1 MSLLTLLHEHACPF
15 RNIPRPSGKHYDG
28 CQLRCI
34 VLHEFIGA
42 NRDEIIERCRAKA
55 ASRLVTPLTGAAM
68 EHGVPVFLDQLANAM
83 RLGLTTS
90 PEINRSASQH
100 GHDLLRQ
107 GFSLSQ
113 VVHDYGDVCQAIT
126 ELAVESSAPIST
138 EDFRTLNRCL
148 DDAIAGAVTE
158 YGRERN
164 QSDIEGESAR
174 GSERLGFFAHEM
186 RNLINTALMAFD
198 VLKTGNVGVA
208 GSTGTVLHR
217 SLMASRALIG
227 RSLAE
232 IRLTQAIQNPEP
244 LQVLGL
250 IDDIASA
257 AALDAQ
263 SRGIHLMVTP
273 IDGDVMVQADRQV
286 LASVVG
292 NLVQNALKFTRPR
305 TTVTLECPRQRRA
318 RAHRSQD
325 RCGGSPERRGRP
337 TVSPVRAAWQ
347 RQDRGG
353 PWPRLQPL
361 GRGGE
366 RRPSLCAQSP
376 RDWMRLHGR
385 PAATPDARRH
395 WASGVAKSGVMCL
408 P

>member
-1 MSLLTLLHEHACPF
+1 MRLGTS
-15 RNIPRPSGKHYDG
+15 RPSGKHYDRWT
-28 CQLRCI
+28 LRCLG
-34 VLHEFIGA
+34 LHEFIGA
-42 NRDEIIERCRAKA
+42 NRDEIIERCQAKA

-68 EHGVPVFLDQLANAM
+68 EHGVPVFLNQLANALK
-83 RLGLTTS
+83 LGLTTS

-164 QSDIEGESAR
+164 ESDIEGESAR
-174 GSERLGFFAHEM
+174 GDERLGFFAHEM

-232 IRLTQAIQNPEP
+232 IRLTQAIQNPEQ

-250 IDDIASA
+250 INDIAA
-257 AALDAQ
+257 
-263 SRGIHLMVTP
+263 GEHWTP
-273 IDGDVMVQADRQV
+273 
-286 LASVVG
+286 
-292 NLVQNALKFTRPR
+292 
-305 TTVTLECPRQRRA
+305 
-318 RAHRSQD
+318 
-325 RCGGSPERRGRP
+325 
-337 TVSPVRAAWQ
+337 SPVAF
-347 RQDRGG
+347 
-353 PWPRLQPL
+353 
-361 GRGGE
+361 
-366 RRPSLCAQSP
+366 
-376 RDWMRLHGR
+376 
-385 PAATPDARRH
+385 T
-395 WASGVAKSGVMCL
+395 
-408 P
+408 

>member
-1 MSLLTLLHEHACPF
+1 M
-15 RNIPRPSGKHYDG
+15 
-28 CQLRCI
+28 
-34 VLHEFIGA
+34 LHEFIGA
-42 NRDEIIERCRAKA
+42 NRGEIIERCRAKA
-55 ASRLVTPLTGAAM
+55 ASRLLTPLTGAAM
-68 EHGVPVFLDQLANAM
+68 EHGVPVFLDQLANAL

-126 ELAVESSAPIST
+126 ELAVESNAPIRT

-186 RNLINTALMAFD
+186 RNLINTAILAFD

-232 IRLTQAIQNPEP
+232 IRLTQGIQNREP

-250 IDDIASA
+250 INDIASA
-257 AALDAQ
+257 GALDAQ

-292 NLVQNALKFTRPR
+292 NLVHNALKFTRPH
-305 TTVTLECPRQRRA
+305 TTVTLRA
-318 RAHRSQD
+318 RASAQRVLIEIED
-325 RCGGSPERRGRP
+325 RCGGLPGGNVDELFRVFEQRGSDRTGVGLGLAFSRWGAEANGGRVYARGLP
-337 TVSPVRAAWQ
+337 GTGCVFTV
-347 RQDRGG
+347 DL
-353 PWPRLQPL
+353 PRLPV
-361 GRGGE
+361 
-366 RRPSLCAQSP
+366 
-376 RDWMRLHGR
+376 
-385 PAATPDARRH
+385 PAA
-395 WASGVAKSGVMCL
+395 SGL
-408 P
+408 PA